1 MNNEL
6 NINANNTT
14 NVSTGNFNIKIGK
27 FSAMGVELENVELNA
42 SATIT
47 DEKVKVECDFV
58 AKMFGQLLA
67 KFGDHITNLM
77 DAEADNVRARKERIE
92 AEVETEKQRAAQY
105 KAEAE
110 YYNAKTNKLNNEG
123 NDNE

>member
-14 NVSTGNFNIKIGK
+14 NVSAGTFNIKVGK
-27 FSAMGVELENVELNA
+27 LSAMGVVLENVELNA

-58 AKMFGQLLA
+58 GTLFGQLLT
-67 KFGDHITNLM
+67 KFGDHIN
-77 DAEADNVRARKERIE
+77 NRIE
-92 AEVETEKQRAAQY
+92 AETENVKARKALIKAEAETET
-105 KAEAE
+105 AEAE
-110 YYNAKTNKLNNEG
+110 YYTAQAEYYKAKTEKLNKED
-123 NDNE
+123 NDND